1 MITDQK
7 KPGTTNLTLS
17 GNRGVSILITT
28 FCERKCARLIN
39 FIVCYIDHRLFV
51 LIFQASVA
59 LLPLPL

>member
-28 FCERKCARLIN
+28 VCARKCALLLFVTYIN
-39 FIVCYIDHRLFV
+39 ELEGRSLFV
-51 LIFQASVA
+51 LIF
-59 LLPLPL
+59 